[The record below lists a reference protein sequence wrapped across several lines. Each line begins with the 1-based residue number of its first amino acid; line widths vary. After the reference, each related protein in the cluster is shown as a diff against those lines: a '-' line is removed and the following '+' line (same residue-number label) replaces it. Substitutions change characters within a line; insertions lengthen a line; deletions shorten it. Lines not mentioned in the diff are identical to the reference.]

1 MVAGIEPE
9 NLGSWKAFTKAG
21 FESPKGNEDRLGA
34 NRILN
39 ARCHL
44 IARLPLIV
52 SC

>member
-1 MVAGIEPE
+1 MAGIEPE

-21 FESPKGNEDRLGA
+21 FVSPKGIENQIRA

-39 ARCHL
+39 ASVHVV
-44 IARLPLIV
+44 ARLPLIV